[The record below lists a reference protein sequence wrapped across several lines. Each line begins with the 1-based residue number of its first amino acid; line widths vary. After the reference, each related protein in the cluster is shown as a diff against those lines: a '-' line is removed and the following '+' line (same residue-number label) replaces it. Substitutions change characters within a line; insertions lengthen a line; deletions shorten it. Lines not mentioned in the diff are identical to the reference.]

1 MATTAANT
9 AQGDDSWKRKY
20 RDSVR
25 ELDAR
30 RNEWRESE
38 ARLHKSL
45 LRIAFSFLGTN
56 PELDA
61 ELKRVQASLRKN
73 PNVDERARL
82 VDAVAGHITAFTG
95 SKQFTDARANPRAPL
110 QRLLGS
116 LDVPEAYD
124 KEIEILT
131 SRIAE
136 CPTDALL
143 DNTDKLVALLNEA
156 LAQEPA
162 TATAAGDGFSDP
174 FVDFL
179 GRISL
184 SGSIGEKVS
193 ALQERSTRIKSDI
206 ERLMVIDD
214 TIALLTEEFDEQA
227 VNARSTTQ
235 ARAIT
240 RELIE
245 WMTLPSQVKDDLK
258 NIQARLDQSTS
269 EGDLSPVLRD
279 LGYTVSQFHSNLA
292 SELSDVEYYLK
303 NIAVKLKEL
312 QIGIEESFA
321 DQSASLQEQESL
333 ATGVAERISVIA
345 TTIESEADL
354 NAVKHVIDE
363 GLQEIGSRMRDHLA
377 QDQQRVAR
385 GEERLQS
392 LSERLKRMDEES
404 TRLRAQVRRER
415 NRAQRDAL
423 TGIANR
429 AAYDERIAVEV
440 ARHDRHERELSLAV
454 IDIDKF
460 KLVNDNLGHKA
471 GDKVLK
477 NVAEICASNVRASDF
492 LARYGGEEFVLVLP
506 ETPLEQAH
514 YVAEK
519 LRGEIEGKGFYYNK
533 RRVPITVS
541 IGIAQ
546 FADSESADVVFQR
559 ADRAL
564 YAAKN
569 GGRNRCVTE
578 TELEDVEPDQV
589 RSPRG

>member
-1 MATTAANT
+1 MATTANKA
-9 AQGDDSWKRKY
+9 ADDDSWKRKY

-25 ELDAR
+25 ELDSR
-30 RNEWRESE
+30 RTEWRESE
-38 ARLHKSL
+38 ARLQKSL
-45 LRIAFSFLGTN
+45 LRIAFSFLGADA
-56 PELDA
+56 ELDA
-61 ELKRVQASLRKN
+61 ELKRVQASLRKKIS
-73 PNVDERARL
+73 VDERARL
-82 VDAVAGHITAFTG
+82 VDSIAGHVTTFTG
-95 SKQFTDARANPRAPL
+95 SKRFTDARADPRAPL
-110 QRLLGS
+110 QRLLEH

-124 KEIEILT
+124 KEVEILT

-136 CPTDALL
+136 CPTDALQ
-143 DNTDKLVALLNEA
+143 DNTDKIIALLNEA
-156 LAQEPA
+156 LAREPA
-162 TATAAGDGFSDP
+162 DAAETGDGFSDP

-184 SGSIGEKVS
+184 SGSIGEKIS

-214 TIALLTEEFDEQA
+214 TIALLTEELDEQNQ
-227 VNARSTTQ
+227 VTRSAAQ

-258 NIQARLDQSTS
+258 GIQAQLEHATADG
-269 EGDLSPVLRD
+269 ELSPILRD
-279 LGYTVSQFHSNLA
+279 LGYTVSQFHSKLA

-303 NIAVKLKEL
+303 NIAVKLKQL

-321 DQSASLQEQESL
+321 DQSASMQERETL
-333 ATGVAERISVIA
+333 ATDVAEQISAIA
-345 TTIESEADL
+345 TTIESEEDL
-354 NAVKHVIDE
+354 DAVKHVIDE
-363 GLQEIGSRMRDHLA
+363 GLQEISSRMRDHLA
-377 QDQQRVAR
+377 QDQERLAR
-385 GEERLQS
+385 GEERLRN
-392 LSERLKRMDEES
+392 LSQRLKLMDEES

-460 KLVNDNLGHKA
+460 KTVNDNLGHKA

-477 NVAEICASNVRASDF
+477 NVAEICASNVRTSDF

-506 ETPLEQAH
+506 ETSLEQA
-514 YVAEK
+514 YVVAEK
-519 LRGEIEGKGFYYNK
+519 LRGEIEGKGFYYDK

-541 IGIAQ
+541 IGIAR
-546 FADSESADVVFQR
+546 FADGESADTVFQR

-564 YAAKN
+564 YAAKH
-569 GGRNRCVTE
+569 GGRNRCATESELTDVT
-578 TELEDVEPDQV
+578 P
-589 RSPRG
+589 

>member
-9 AQGDDSWKRKY
+9 AAGDDAWKRKY

-25 ELDAR
+25 ELDER
-30 RNEWRESE
+30 RNEWRETE
-38 ARLHKSL
+38 ARLHKTL
-45 LRIAFSFLGTN
+45 LRIAFSFLGAN

-61 ELKRVQASLRKN
+61 ELKSVQASLRKN
-73 PNVDERARL
+73 PPAAERARL
-82 VDAVAGHITAFTG
+82 VDAIAGHVTAFTG
-95 SKQFTDARANPRAPL
+95 SRQFTDARADPRAPL
-110 QRLLGS
+110 HRLLDN

-143 DNTDKLVALLNEA
+143 DNADKLVALLNEA
-156 LAQEPA
+156 LAHEPDGA
-162 TATAAGDGFSDP
+162 TEAGDGFSDP
-174 FVDFL
+174 FADFL

-193 ALQERSTRIKSDI
+193 ALQERSSRIKSDI

-214 TIALLTEEFDEQA
+214 TIALLTEELDEKNQIA
-227 VNARSTTQ
+227 RNAAQ
-235 ARAIT
+235 AREIT

-245 WMTLPSQVKDDLK
+245 WMTLPSQVKDELRG
-258 NIQARLDQSTS
+258 IQTQLEKANVD
-269 EGDLSPVLRD
+269 GDLSPILRD
-279 LGYTVSQFHSNLA
+279 LGHTVSQFHSKLA

-303 NIAVKLKEL
+303 NIAVKLKQL

-321 DQSASLQEQESL
+321 DQSASMQERETL
-333 ATGVAERISVIA
+333 ATGVAEHISVIA
-345 TTIESEADL
+345 TTIEGEEDL

-363 GLQEIGSRMRDHLA
+363 GLQEISSRMRDHLA
-377 QDQQRVAR
+377 QDQERVAR
-385 GEERLQS
+385 GEQRLRS
-392 LSERLKRMDEES
+392 LSERLKLMDEES

-415 NRAQRDAL
+415 SRAQHDAL

-429 AAYDERIAVEV
+429 AAYDERITAEV
-440 ARHDRHERELSLAV
+440 ARHERHERELSLAV

-460 KLVNDNLGHKA
+460 KSVNDNLGHKA

-477 NVAEICASNVRASDF
+477 NVAEICASNVRTSDF

-506 ETPLEQAH
+506 ETSLEQAH

-541 IGIAQ
+541 IGIAR
-546 FADSESADVVFQR
+546 FADDESADVVFER

-578 TELEDVEPDQV
+578 LELENHEP
-589 RSPRG
+589 

>member
-1 MATTAANT
+1 MATTAADT
-9 AQGDDSWKRKY
+9 TQGNDPWKRKY

-25 ELDAR
+25 ELDMR
-30 RNEWRESE
+30 RSEWRETE
-38 ARLHKSL
+38 ARLHKTL
-45 LRIAFSFLGTN
+45 LRIAFSFLGAN
-56 PELDA
+56 PELDE

-73 PNVDERARL
+73 PDVAERARL
-82 VDAVAGHITAFTG
+82 IDALAGHVTTFTG
-95 SKQFTDARANPRAPL
+95 SQQFTDARADPRAPVL
-110 QRLLGS
+110 RVLGS
-116 LDVPEAYD
+116 LDVPEQFD

-131 SRIAE
+131 SRITE

-143 DNTDKLVALLNEA
+143 DNADKLVEILNEA
-156 LAQEPA
+156 MAQEPA
-162 TATAAGDGFSDP
+162 DAADDDAAFNDP

-214 TIALLTEEFDEQA
+214 TIALLTEELDEQT
-227 VNARSTTQ
+227 VNARSTAQ
-235 ARAIT
+235 ARAVT

-245 WMTLPSQVKDDLK
+245 WMTLPSQVKDELK
-258 NIQARLDQSTS
+258 DIQAQLERATS
-269 EGDLSPVLRD
+269 NDDLSPILRD
-279 LGYTVSQFHSNLA
+279 LGHTVSQFHSNLA

-303 NIAVKLKEL
+303 NIAVKLKQL

-321 DQSASLQEQESL
+321 EQSASLQEQETL
-333 ATGVAERISVIA
+333 TAGVAERISTIA
-345 TTIESEADL
+345 TTIESEEDL
-354 NAVKHVIDE
+354 DAVKHVIDE

-377 QDQQRVAR
+377 QDQERVAR

-392 LSERLKRMDEES
+392 LSERLKLMDEES

-415 NRAQRDAL
+415 SRAQSDAL

-429 AAYDERIAVEV
+429 AAYDERIAAEV

-506 ETPLEQAH
+506 ETPLDQAH

-546 FADSESADVVFQR
+546 FADAESADVVFQR

-578 TELEDVEPDQV
+578 AELEDKTP
-589 RSPRG
+589 

>member
-1 MATTAANT
+1 MTTTANKA
-9 AQGDDSWKRKY
+9 ADDDSWKRKY

-25 ELDAR
+25 ELDSR
-30 RNEWRESE
+30 RTEWRESE
-38 ARLHKSL
+38 ARLQKSL
-45 LRIAFSFLGTN
+45 LRIAFSFLGADA
-56 PELDA
+56 ELDA
-61 ELKRVQASLRKN
+61 ELKRVQASLRKKIS
-73 PNVDERARL
+73 VDERARL
-82 VDAVAGHITAFTG
+82 VDSIASHVTTFTG
-95 SKQFTDARANPRAPL
+95 SKRFTDARADPRAPL
-110 QRLLGS
+110 QRLLEH

-124 KEIEILT
+124 KEVEILT

-136 CPTDALL
+136 CPTDALQ
-143 DNTDKLVALLNEA
+143 DNTDKIIALLNDA
-156 LAQEPA
+156 LAREPA
-162 TATAAGDGFSDP
+162 DAAETGDGFSDP

-179 GRISL
+179 SRISL
-184 SGSIGEKVS
+184 SGSIGEKIS

-214 TIALLTEEFDEQA
+214 TIALLTEELDEQNQ
-227 VNARSTTQ
+227 VTRSAAQ

-258 NIQARLDQSTS
+258 GIQAQLEQATADG
-269 EGDLSPVLRD
+269 ELSPILRD
-279 LGYTVSQFHSNLA
+279 LGYTVSQFHSKLA

-303 NIAVKLKEL
+303 NIAVKLKQL

-321 DQSASLQEQESL
+321 DQSASMQERETL
-333 ATGVAERISVIA
+333 ATDVAEQISAIA
-345 TTIESEADL
+345 TTIESEEDL
-354 NAVKHVIDE
+354 DAVKHVIDE

-377 QDQQRVAR
+377 QDQERVAR
-385 GEERLQS
+385 GEERLRN
-392 LSERLKRMDEES
+392 LSQRLKLMDEES

-460 KLVNDNLGHKA
+460 KTVNDNLGHKA

-477 NVAEICASNVRASDF
+477 NVAEICASNVRTSDF

-506 ETPLEQAH
+506 ETSLDQA
-514 YVAEK
+514 YVVAEK

-541 IGIAQ
+541 IGIAR
-546 FADSESADVVFQR
+546 FADGESADTVFQR

-564 YAAKN
+564 YVAKH
-569 GGRNRCVTE
+569 GGRNRCATENELTDVT
-578 TELEDVEPDQV
+578 P
-589 RSPRG
+589 

>member
-1 MATTAANT
+1 MATTA
-9 AQGDDSWKRKY
+9 GDTTTGDGAWKRKY

-25 ELDAR
+25 ELDMR
-30 RNEWRESE
+30 RTEWRETE

-45 LRIAFSFLGTN
+45 LRIAFAFLGAD
-56 PELDA
+56 PELDTQ
-61 ELKRVQASLRKN
+61 LKSVQASLRKN
-73 PNVDERARL
+73 PAADERGHL
-82 VDAVAGHITAFTG
+82 VDALAGHVTAYTG
-95 SKQFTDARANPRAPL
+95 SQQFTDARADPRAPL
-110 QRLLGS
+110 HRLLDN

-124 KEIEILT
+124 KEIEILI

-143 DNTDKLVALLNEA
+143 DNTDKIVALLNEA
-156 LAQEPA
+156 LARESDDA
-162 TATAAGDGFSDP
+162 TEAADGFNDP

-193 ALQERSTRIKSDI
+193 ALQERSSRIKSDL

-214 TIALLTEEFDEQA
+214 TIALLSEELDEK
-227 VNARSTTQ
+227 NLLARGAAQ

-245 WMTLPSQVKDDLK
+245 WMTLPGQVKDELK
-258 NIQARLDQSTS
+258 DIQAQLEQTS
-269 EGDLSPVLRD
+269 VDGDLSPILRD
-279 LGYTVSQFHSNLA
+279 LGHTVSQFHSKLA
-292 SELSDVEYYLK
+292 SELSDVEFYLK
-303 NIAVKLKEL
+303 NIAVKLKQL

-321 DQSASLQEQESL
+321 DQSASMQERETL
-333 ATGVAERISVIA
+333 ASGVAEQIAVIA
-345 TTIESEADL
+345 TTIESEEDL

-377 QDQQRVAR
+377 QDQERVAR
-385 GEERLQS
+385 GEQRLRS
-392 LSERLKRMDEES
+392 LSERLKQMDEES

-415 NRAQRDAL
+415 SRAQRDAL

-429 AAYDERIAVEV
+429 AAYDERIAAEV
-440 ARHDRHERELSLAV
+440 ARHERHDRELSLAV

-460 KLVNDNLGHKA
+460 KSVNDNLGHKA

-477 NVAEICASNVRASDF
+477 NVAEICAANVRTSDF
-492 LARYGGEEFVLVLP
+492 IARYGGEEFVLVLP
-506 ETPLEQAH
+506 ETSLEQAH
-514 YVAEK
+514 HVAEK

-541 IGIAQ
+541 IGIAR
-546 FADSESADVVFQR
+546 FADEEAADVVFER

-564 YAAKN
+564 YEAKN

-578 TELEDVEPDQV
+578 AEIADPP
-589 RSPRG
+589 S

>member
-1 MATTAANT
+1 M
-9 AQGDDSWKRKY
+9 
-20 RDSVR
+20 
-25 ELDAR
+25 
-30 RNEWRESE
+30 
-38 ARLHKSL
+38 
-45 LRIAFSFLGTN
+45 
-56 PELDA
+56 
-61 ELKRVQASLRKN
+61 
-73 PNVDERARL
+73 
-82 VDAVAGHITAFTG
+82 
-95 SKQFTDARANPRAPL
+95 
-110 QRLLGS
+110 
-116 LDVPEAYD
+116 PEAYD
-124 KEIEILT
+124 KEVEILT

-136 CPTDALL
+136 CPTDALQ
-143 DNTDKLVALLNEA
+143 DNTDKIIALLNDA
-156 LAQEPA
+156 LAREPA
-162 TATAAGDGFSDP
+162 DAAETGDGFSDP

-179 GRISL
+179 SRISL
-184 SGSIGEKVS
+184 SGSIGEKIS

-214 TIALLTEEFDEQA
+214 TIALLTEELDEQNQ
-227 VNARSTTQ
+227 VTRSAAQ

-258 NIQARLDQSTS
+258 GIQAQLEQATADG
-269 EGDLSPVLRD
+269 ELSPILRD
-279 LGYTVSQFHSNLA
+279 LGYTVSQFHSKLA

-303 NIAVKLKEL
+303 NIAVKLKQL

-321 DQSASLQEQESL
+321 DQSASMQERETL
-333 ATGVAERISVIA
+333 ATDVAEQISAIA
-345 TTIESEADL
+345 TTIESEEDL
-354 NAVKHVIDE
+354 DAVKHVIDE

-377 QDQQRVAR
+377 QDQERVAR
-385 GEERLQS
+385 GEERLRN
-392 LSERLKRMDEES
+392 LSQRLKLMDEES

-460 KLVNDNLGHKA
+460 KTVNDNLGHKA

-477 NVAEICASNVRASDF
+477 NVAEICASNVRTSDF

-506 ETPLEQAH
+506 ETSLDQA
-514 YVAEK
+514 YVVAEK

-541 IGIAQ
+541 IGIAR
-546 FADSESADVVFQR
+546 FADGESADTVFQR

-564 YAAKN
+564 YVAKH
-569 GGRNRCVTE
+569 GGRNRCATENELTDVT
-578 TELEDVEPDQV
+578 P
-589 RSPRG
+589 